1 VELEPPIESGYA
13 TRARLEGARRGD
25 RRSDRLPKRARAQL
39 RKRKRRLPRLIPSV
53 PTRLL
58 YGDHVEGR
66 GKDFFAVA
74 CAHDLEGIVG
84 KLASGR

>member
-1 VELEPPIESGYA
+1 
-13 TRARLEGARRGD
+13 
-25 RRSDRLPKRARAQL
+25 
-39 RKRKRRLPRLIPSV
+39 V